1 MDKVRTTLQ
10 GTWAYDALRLIK
22 QGELVVGSKVSLL
35 REPNNPHDRKAV
47 AVFVGQNKVGYLPR
61 TVAKEYTSYLD
72 VGGKYHGEIS
82 HVGTR
87 KYMGRTNPSV
97 NVDLV
102 FIDSDPPVGFADLIQ
117 AASLLTGIRGVYRI
131 QNKIDKRAY
140 IGSSTDV
147 GKRLLAHITQLR
159 KGTHTNYRM
168 SEGWR
173 RNGPAAFEVSLIE
186 RAIGA
191 NLRERERF
199 YIQTLRTHTNGYNL
213 TADGEGANPLSASQR
228 SKLGLDL
235 LPAPPP
241 PHTSQFQ
248 PSPPPIKSAQGCL
261 VVIICFAGVA
271 AICFGQA
278 LTSNAT
284 NGRLAAC
291 PQGAISATGAQN
303 RSQND
308 LATLRPPGRP

>member
-1 MDKVRTTLQ
+1 MDKVRTTLK
-10 GTWAYDALRLIK
+10 GTWAYHAQRLIN
-22 QGELVVGSKVSLL
+22 QGELIVGSKVSLQ

-61 TVAKEYTSYLD
+61 TVANEYASYLD
-72 VGGKYHGEIS
+72 AGGKYHGEIS

-102 FIDSDPPVGFADLIQ
+102 FSDSDPPFGFAELIQ
-117 AASLLTGIRGVYRI
+117 AASLLAGIRGVYRI

-147 GKRLLAHITQLR
+147 GKRLLVHITQLR
-159 KGTHTNYRM
+159 NGTHTNYRM

-186 RAIGA
+186 RAIGEK
-191 NLRERERF
+191 LRERERF
-199 YIQTLRTHTNGYNL
+199 YIQTLGTHTNGYNQ

-228 SKLGLDL
+228 SRLGLDL

-241 PHTSQFQ
+241 AHTSQFH

-261 VVIICFAGVA
+261 VVILCFVGVA

-278 LTSNAT
+278 ITSNAT

-291 PQGAISATGAQN
+291 PQGAISAT
-303 RSQND
+303 RCPKSI
-308 LATLRPPGRP
+308 TE